1 MPEQDDRTLHGSTGT
16 DVEDAG
22 GFRAEQTTL
31 PSKSPK
37 TTTAHSEADY
47 TPRDDPDSDE
57 RCQGTDHTED
67 IDHDTASTASADLP
81 IDNIILETLSAPSRS
96 STAKESKD
104 LKKTRLSATKESG
117 RKKTRSSNQ
126 NPLGS
131 RNRYRLCDFTGP
143 TRVVLNDTIDLFR
156 VFCVTKDPFPEV
168 TGRQLRLAVD
178 SWAKAAER
186 RGIQIAYPHEAS
198 SLVTHRTSQIR
209 GRIKSLARPIVQ
221 YTYNVSGPSETST
234 RDKIEL
240 LLKDNSF
247 LYSDTIGQKNIYLH
261 PAIQEILNKAWFTSK
276 KDLGP
281 SSPEFADEERGIPLP
296 TIAFIITIIQGSLD
310 EWQSGTHRHVD
321 FSAAGYY
328 GKYLQNLDNLQ
339 QFELKTKEEQILP
352 RLRRHLLRTARRHAG
367 AGEVIYNTDSPLS
380 NSVVES
386 AKMDWKDMLLGE
398 EAPLAQGSSSTMAVK
413 I

>member
-1 MPEQDDRTLHGSTGT
+1 MLVEHTADPAGDGRRQSPIGDAMPEQDDRTLHGSTGT
-16 DVEDAG
+16 DVEDA
-22 GFRAEQTTL
+22 AVQ
-31 PSKSPK
+31 SPK

-186 RGIQIAYPHEAS
+186 RAYRSHTLTKP
-198 SLVTHRTSQIR
+198 
-209 GRIKSLARPIVQ
+209 
-221 YTYNVSGPSETST
+221 
-234 RDKIEL
+234 
-240 LLKDNSF
+240 
-247 LYSDTIGQKNIYLH
+247 
-261 PAIQEILNKAWFTSK
+261 
-276 KDLGP
+276 
-281 SSPEFADEERGIPLP
+281 PL
-296 TIAFIITIIQGSLD
+296 
-310 EWQSGTHRHVD
+310 W
-321 FSAAGYY
+321 
-328 GKYLQNLDNLQ
+328 
-339 QFELKTKEEQILP
+339 
-352 RLRRHLLRTARRHAG
+352 LRTGPRRSEDA
-367 AGEVIYNTDSPLS
+367 S
-380 NSVVES
+380 N
-386 AKMDWKDMLLGE
+386 L
-398 EAPLAQGSSSTMAVK
+398 
-413 I
+413 